1 MGDAGS
7 REEPLGPSVWLGS
20 RPFTAATQVSEFE
33 GEVSWQLPSWSLGLR
48 IDHLLEVFT
57 QKAPC
62 WLCRASLKVNEAL
75 TRESERSCLA
85 ALRLHHPRGWSRE
98 FPLPPALASRFPPE
112 LSPGRK
118 Y

>member
-57 QKAPC
+57 QKAP
-62 WLCRASLKVNEAL
+62 WERGGVWHLSVAFLTAAYEFTVISKSKVEKRYQTL
-75 TRESERSCLA
+75 GLEL
-85 ALRLHHPRGWSRE
+85 E
-98 FPLPPALASRFPPE
+98 FQLYFNSDHN
-112 LSPGRK
+112 